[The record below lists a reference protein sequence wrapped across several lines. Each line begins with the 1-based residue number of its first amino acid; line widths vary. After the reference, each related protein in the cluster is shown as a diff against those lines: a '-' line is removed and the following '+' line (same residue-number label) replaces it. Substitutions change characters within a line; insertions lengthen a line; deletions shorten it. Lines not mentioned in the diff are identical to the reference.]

1 LPILPQ
7 DLLILRDAVRVMLL
21 RELRALDREIA
32 AYPDDRS
39 LWLTPSGISNSA
51 GTLVLHLAGN
61 LRHFI
66 GATLGES
73 GYVRNREVEFSIK
86 GLSRDELR
94 AHVSATIADLER
106 ALDRITASQLEAPY
120 PLLIQERRVRTADW
134 LVHLSVHLG
143 YHLGQIDYH
152 RRLITTNPEAANV
165 VSVHELPEYE
175 GQ

>member
-1 LPILPQ
+1 VIRLPQ

-32 AYPDDRS
+32 AYPDDQS
-39 LWLTPSGISNSA
+39 LWQTPAGISNSA

-66 GATLGES
+66 GAALGES
-73 GYVRNREVEFSIK
+73 GYIRNREAEFSTK
-86 GLSRDELR
+86 DLSREELQAEVR
-94 AHVSATIADLER
+94 ATITDLER
-106 ALDRITASQLEAPY
+106 ALDGITAAQLEAPY
-120 PLLIQERRVRTADW
+120 PLIIQDRRVRTADW

-152 RRLITTNPEAANV
+152 RRLLTSDPQAADV
-165 VSVHELPEYE
+165 VSIRELPDLNL
-175 GQ
+175 